1 VDYRLIILGVLFLA
15 LVGSVVYLVV
25 TIRFARRQ
33 RALVDSVAPTPPVA
47 PLTPPEAAPTAAA
60 VPPAPPV
67 PPATSTPAPAA
78 HGLQAPSGRDQAPDY
93 RPIGPVEL
101 RFTDGSASVGVR
113 AGSRTFEEFQRA
125 AAALFAELRRAVP
138 R

>member
-1 VDYRLIILGVLFLA
+1 MDYRLIILGVLFLA

-33 RALVDSVAPTPPVA
+33 RALVDSLAPTPPVA

-60 VPPAPPV
+60 VPSTPPAPTA
-67 PPATSTPAPAA
+67 PPAPPAA

>member
-1 VDYRLIILGVLFLA
+1 MDYRLIILGVLFLA

-25 TIRFARRQ
+25 TIRSARRQ
-33 RALVDSVAPTPPVA
+33 RALVDSLAPTPPVA
-47 PLTPPEAAPTAAA
+47 PLTPPEAAPTAA
-60 VPPAPPV
+60 
-67 PPATSTPAPAA
+67 

-93 RPIGPVEL
+93 RPVGPVEL
-101 RFTDGSASVGVR
+101 RFTDGSAPVGVR
-113 AGSRTFEEFQRA
+113 AGGRTFEEFQRA